1 MAFIGLRKPYVSKLN
16 RATNTYSDGF
26 RFSHAVSMN
35 VTPNY
40 AEASLYG
47 DDVQVEYEK
56 AFTNATVSLGT
67 TSTPLKAADT
77 VFGHEVDYTS
87 KKVIYKATDEA
98 NDVGIGVVAP
108 EKVDGI
114 SQYVALV
121 ILCAKFADGAETYG
135 TKGDSLTFNTPTIEG
150 SASALDDGR
159 WKETQIFDTELEA
172 VSWIKEML
180 NITDTATYTISQSL
194 SHVTS
199 DLSESTADE
208 GDSLEV
214 TLTAVSG
221 YEIGSVTVLMGG
233 IDITSSAWDSETG
246 KVTIAAISGN
256 VVIRAIGAEEP

>member
-1 MAFIGLRKPYVSKLN
+1 MAFIGLRKPYFAKLN
-16 RATNTYSDGF
+16 RTTNTYSDGF

-56 AFTNATVSLGT
+56 SFTNANVSVGT

-77 VFGHEVDYTS
+77 VFGHEVDYTT
-87 KKVIYKATDEA
+87 KKVIYKATDEP
-98 NDVGIGVVAP
+98 NDVGVGVIAP

-114 SQYVALV
+114 SQYVALI
-121 ILCAKFADGAETYG
+121 ILCAKFADSAETYV
-135 TKGDSLTFNTPTIEG
+135 TKGDSLSFNTPTIEG

-159 WKETQIFDTELEA
+159 WKLTRIFDTELEA
-172 VSWIKEML
+172 VNWVKDQL
-180 NITDTATYTISQSL
+180 NITDTATYTISQVL

-199 DLSESTADE
+199 DLSESVADE

-214 TLTAVSG
+214 TLTPVSG
-221 YEIGSVTVLMGG
+221 YDIDTVTVTMGG
-233 IDITSSAWDSETG
+233 TDITATAWNDLTG
-246 KVTIAAISGN
+246 KVTISAITGN
-256 VVIRAIGAEEP
+256 VVIRALGAAE

>member
-1 MAFIGLRKPYVSKLN
+1 MAFIGLRKPYFSKLN

-56 AFTNATVSLGT
+56 SFTNANVSVGT
-67 TSTPLKAADT
+67 TSTPLKAADV
-77 VFGHEVDYTS
+77 VFGHQVDYTTQ
-87 KKVIYKATDEA
+87 KVIYKATDEP
-98 NDVGIGVVAP
+98 NDVGVGVIAP

-114 SQYVALV
+114 SQYVALI
-121 ILCAKFADGAETYG
+121 ILCCKFADSAETYG
-135 TKGDSLTFNTPTIEG
+135 TKGDSLSFNTPTIEG

-159 WKETQIFDTELEA
+159 WKETRIFDTELAA
-172 VSWIKEML
+172 VNWVKEQL
-180 NITDTATYTISQSL
+180 NITDTATYTISQVL

-199 DLSESTADE
+199 DLSESVADE

-214 TLTAVSG
+214 TLSAVTG
-221 YEIGSVTVLMGG
+221 YDIDTVTVTMGG
-233 IDITSSAWDSETG
+233 NDITASAWDSTTS
-246 KVTIAAISGN
+246 KVTIAAITGN
-256 VVIRAIGAEEP
+256 VTIRATGVVQ